1 MINFFVLRR
10 IVAIFFD
17 DNLENIHSQVIFT
30 VKHTE
35 PSISKSHQILDLTR
49 PIKERAVAL

>member
-10 IVAIFFD
+10 IAAIFFV